1 MDKLSLYEIL
11 SFVIPGFIVIK
22 LVDIFRFRLLGS
34 NNLFSS
40 DNIGDSLILFCA
52 SLVLGVIIH
61 VLTTQVILKMPF
73 LKKLVYTSVKDVE
86 LGEYSKLIIPYLNGE
101 YTKLKKHDCN
111 ENTSNQPTDY
121 LFDFAYYYLE
131 VNDKIT
137 QVKNFQSLYF
147 MFRNFFTIGLILVPI
162 LLFTIFYSYY
172 NELNQTQNLG
182 LSLLIVFIGLLVNIY
197 VTRWLRIKMI
207 ERVFESYYAD
217 RTHNNTNT

>member
-22 LVDIFRFRLLGS
+22 LVDILRYQLLEN

-40 DNIGDSLILFCA
+40 DNIGDSLILFCV
-52 SLVLGVIIH
+52 SLVIGVIIH

-86 LGEYSKLIIPYLNGE
+86 LGDYSKLIIPFLNEE
-101 YTKLKKHDCN
+101 YARLKKHNCN
-111 ENTSNQPTDY
+111 EDTSNQPTEY

-147 MFRNFFTIGLILVPI
+147 MFRNFFTVGLILVPI
-162 LLFTIFYSYY
+162 LLFTIFYTYC
-172 NELNQTQNLG
+172 NKLDQTQNFVLAFFIV
-182 LSLLIVFIGLLVNIY
+182 LISLLVNIY

-217 RTHNNTNT
+217 RTHNNTNP

>member
-22 LVDIFRFRLLGS
+22 LVDIFRFLLLGS

-40 DNIGDSLILFCA
+40 DNIGDSLILFCV
-52 SLVLGVIIH
+52 SLIFGVIIH
-61 VLTTQVILKMPF
+61 VLTTQITLKISF
-73 LKKLVYTSVKDVE
+73 FKKLVYTSVKDVE
-86 LGEYSKLIIPYLNGE
+86 LGKYSKLIIPYLNEE
-101 YTKLKKHDCN
+101 YTKLKKHDCD
-111 ENTSNQPTDY
+111 ENTSDQPTDY

-162 LLFTIFYSYY
+162 LLFTISYSYY
-172 NELNQTQNLG
+172 NKLDQTQNFG
-182 LSLLIVFIGLLVNIY
+182 LSLLIVFIGLLVIIY
-197 VTRWLRIKMI
+197 VSRWLRIKMI

>member
-22 LVDIFRFRLLGS
+22 LFDIFRFQLWES

-40 DNIGDSLILFCA
+40 DNIGDSLILFCV
-52 SLVLGVIIH
+52 SLIFGVIIH
-61 VLTTQVILKMPF
+61 VLTTQVTLKISF
-73 LKKLVYTSVKDVE
+73 FKKLVYTSVKDVE
-86 LGEYSKLIIPYLNGE
+86 LGEYSKLIIPYLNEE
-101 YTKLKKHDCN
+101 YAKLKKHDSN
-111 ENTSNQPTDY
+111 ENTSDQPSDY

-162 LLFTIFYSYY
+162 LLFTIAYSYC

-182 LSLLIVFIGLLVNIY
+182 LSLLIVFIGLLVIIY
-197 VTRWLRIKMI
+197 VSRWLRIKMI